1 MKVGDR
7 LGWTSCKD
15 SRQYC
20 WRQCLQSEK
29 KTTIIFT
36 AILLESG
43 ACAVLC
49 GFLFKMHLVKPTWV
63 KHLAHRHSE
72 VPLRF
77 KVLWQGRVV
86 SRMDS
91 PVGVEV
97 IEPGCVRSATG

>member
-1 MKVGDR
+1 MIGWDGPAVRIVVSIVGGNAYR
-7 LGWTSCKD
+7 V
-15 SRQYC
+15 
-20 WRQCLQSEK
+20 K
-29 KTTIIFT
+29 KKPIIFT
-36 AILLESG
+36 FILLESG

-49 GFLFKMHLVKPTWV
+49 GFLFRIHLVKPTWV

-97 IEPGCVRSATG
+97 IEPGCVWSATG